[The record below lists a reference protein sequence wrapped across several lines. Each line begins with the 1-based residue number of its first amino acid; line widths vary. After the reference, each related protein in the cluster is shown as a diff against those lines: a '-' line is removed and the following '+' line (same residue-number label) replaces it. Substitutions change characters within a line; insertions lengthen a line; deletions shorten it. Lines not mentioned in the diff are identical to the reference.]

1 MSLPFVVVVAC
12 GRGVMVVVEV
22 VVTVV
27 VTVVV
32 RGQGGDSRDLQ
43 GSG

>member
-1 MSLPFVVVVAC
+1 
-12 GRGVMVVVEV
+12 MVVVEV